1 MVGMGS
7 LTVVARDLVDVAAD
21 NGRWM
26 TWNLILAAVPAAL
39 AVAVFRHRGPRT
51 ALWWTGAG
59 LALFLPNAPYVV
71 TDLVHLRDDVLG
83 AGSDLSVIT
92 ARAPHVRGVHRRGFL
107 AYALAVGEM
116 GRYLTRIGL
125 AHWWHPPRWRPT
137 PCARWGWCS
146 GAWPRLNSWEPMTE
160 PHGTAE
166 RIVLT
171 LSWRGAPFA
180 VLVTFALIWV
190 CHGATRVG
198 AARDRPPGSPP
209 RRSAG
214 WPDHSHSKFWPCR
227 WVHNDQSRR
236 TGARFRL
243 SVVVRTVPGVI
254 LTPCCPSAAPC
265 AVPRPCALRPL
276 HRPCG
281 RRRRARF
288 RRRSTCAGRSSPTRV
303 QA

>member
-7 LTVVARDLVDVAAD
+7 LTVVARDLADFAAD

-26 TWNLILAAVPAAL
+26 TWNLLLAVIPAGL

-59 LALFLPNAPYVV
+59 LCALFLPNAPYVV

-92 ARAPHVRGVHRRGFL
+92 AVLPMYAAFIAAGFL

-125 AHWWHPPRWRPT
+125 AHWRGPAEVATHAL
-137 PCARWGWCS
+137 CAVGVVLGRV
-146 GAWPRLNSWEPMTE
+146 ARLNSWEPMTE

-171 LSWRGAPFA
+171 LSWRGAPLA
-180 VLVTFALIWV
+180 VLVTFGVIWV
-190 CHGATRVG
+190 CHGATRALVRHVV
-198 AARDRPPGSPP
+198 AA
-209 RRSAG
+209 AG
-214 WPDHSHSKFWPCR
+214 
-227 WVHNDQSRR
+227 
-236 TGARFRL
+236 
-243 SVVVRTVPGVI
+243 
-254 LTPCCPSAAPC
+254 SAA
-265 AVPRPCALRPL
+265 ATI
-276 HRPCG
+276 
-281 RRRRARF
+281 RRMA
-288 RRRSTCAGRSSPTRV
+288 
-303 QA
+303 